1 MLCLAFDF
9 EAFLFVPVSLARC
22 TLWDT
27 SVCRK
32 CACKMTD
39 FSVPCILTSCV
50 CELWSVSDHLSTY
63 TVVCLSVRPSVYL
76 PYGLSLRSF
85 LYLPCGLSV
94 RPTVCLLCGRSVR
107 PSVYLPCGLCPSLCL
122 PTLWSLSVRPSVYLP
137 CGLSVRP
144 SVYLPCGLSVR
155 PSVYLPCGL
164 SAPLSTYPVRLAE
177 RSDPRTAR
185 LLSVRFSPFP
195 WSVPACPSVWFGHFL
210 AAVQV
215 ASRCRCR

>member
-1 MLCLAFDF
+1 MCRACVLCLAFDF

-94 RPTVCLLCGRSVR
+94 RPTVCL
-107 PSVYLPCGLCPSLCL
+107 PCG
-122 PTLWSLSVRPSVYLP
+122 LSVRPSVYLP

-155 PSVYLPCGL
+155 PSVCL
-164 SAPLSTYPVRLAE
+164 PLSLI
-177 RSDPRTAR
+177 
-185 LLSVRFSPFP
+185 
-195 WSVPACPSVWFGHFL
+195 HI
-210 AAVQV
+210 
-215 ASRCRCR
+215 